1 MSSALRA
8 ILNGFV
14 LNCQQ
19 SLGTGADGRIATSMK
34 RRLAKLLLLALVICA
49 VGVIAANRTIR
60 RAAAGKT
67 YSDVHAI
74 PHRSVGLLLGC
85 QKYLAGNRPN
95 LFFQNR
101 VAAAAD
107 LYREGK
113 VDYLLVSGDN
123 HIRGYDEP
131 TDMKTALV
139 EQGIP
144 AEKIY
149 LDYAGFRT
157 LDSVVRAKEVFGL
170 TQVTIIS
177 QKFHTQRAI
186 FIANHRGLDAIA
198 FNAPDVDA
206 YDSFGT
212 RVREHFARVKAV
224 LDIYVLRKQP
234 HFLGERVAIGP
245 ETPASGKRAAKDHH
259 TG

>member
-1 MSSALRA
+1 
-8 ILNGFV
+8 
-14 LNCQQ
+14 
-19 SLGTGADGRIATSMK
+19 MK
-34 RRLAKLLLLALVICA
+34 RRLVKLLLLCLAISTLGILV
-49 VGVIAANRTIR
+49 ANRTIR
-60 RAAAGKT
+60 RAARGRT

-74 PHRSVGLLLGC
+74 PHRTVGLVLGC
-85 QKYLAGNRPN
+85 QKYLADNRLN

-101 VAAAAD
+101 VAAAAE

-123 HIRGYDEP
+123 HTRGYDEP
-131 TDMKTALV
+131 TDMKNALI
-139 EQGIP
+139 EQGVP

-157 LDSVVRAKEVFGL
+157 LDSVVRAREVFGL
-170 TQVTIIS
+170 TEVTIIS
-177 QKFHTQRAI
+177 QSFHAQRAI

-198 FNAPDVDA
+198 FNAPDVNA

-212 RVREHFARVKAV
+212 RVREHFARLKAV

-234 HFLGERVAIGP
+234 HFLGEEVAIGP
-245 ETPASGKRAAKDHH
+245 ESPASTRLLESNSILG
-259 TG
+259 

>member
-1 MSSALRA
+1 
-8 ILNGFV
+8 
-14 LNCQQ
+14 
-19 SLGTGADGRIATSMK
+19 MK
-34 RRLAKLLLLALVICA
+34 RKLAGLLLLVLAVSSLGILV
-49 VGVIAANRTIR
+49 ANRTIR
-60 RAAAGKT
+60 GAASGRT

-74 PHRSVGLLLGC
+74 PHRTVGLVLGC
-85 QKYLAGNRPN
+85 KKYLADNRPN
-95 LFFQNR
+95 LFFRNR
-101 VAAAAD
+101 VAAAAE
-107 LYREGK
+107 LYRQGK

-123 HIRGYDEP
+123 HILGYDEP
-131 TDMKTALV
+131 ADMKNELV
-139 EQGIP
+139 TEGVP

-170 TQVTIIS
+170 AQITIIS
-177 QKFHTQRAI
+177 QKFHAQRAI

-212 RVREHFARVKAV
+212 RVREHFARLKAV

-234 HFLGERVAIGP
+234 HFLGEKVAIGP
-245 ETPASGKRAAKDHH
+245 ETPASTRRVVANSILG
-259 TG
+259 

>member
-1 MSSALRA
+1 MQRKAGDTIKSPM
-8 ILNGFV
+8 
-14 LNCQQ
+14 
-19 SLGTGADGRIATSMK
+19 T
-34 RRLAKLLLLALVICA
+34 RRLAKLVLLVLAVSALGILV
-49 VGVIAANRTIR
+49 ANRTVR
-60 RAAAGKT
+60 SAARGRT

-74 PHRSVGLLLGC
+74 PHRTVGLVLGC
-85 QKYLAGNRPN
+85 QKHLADNRPN
-95 LFFQNR
+95 LFFRNR
-101 VAAAAD
+101 VAAAAE

-113 VDYLLVSGDN
+113 VDYLLLSGDN

-131 TDMKTALV
+131 TDLKNALIDEGV
-139 EQGIP
+139 P
-144 AEKIY
+144 ADKIY

-170 TQVTIIS
+170 AQITIIS
-177 QKFHTQRAI
+177 QKFHAQRAV
-186 FIANHRGLDAIA
+186 FIASHRGLDAIA

-234 HFLGERVAIGP
+234 HFLGEKVAIGP
-245 ETPASGKRAAKDHH
+245 ETPASTRRVAANSVL
-259 TG
+259 G